1 MSKLFTW
8 SRWIFLAVASLILTI
23 ACTQNPNVTTAP
35 TSSSAPAAASAPLV
49 SGTVDWIGYSGYY
62 VANKQGLFSQAGL
75 NNKDLVLKSPTDL
88 ITAVLAKK
96 IDIAWMTSADAILTS
111 TQDPSLKIIYLVD
124 YSDGAD
130 GILGR
135 NITKPQD
142 VKGKVLARENLLAGK
157 LLLQT
162 YLQQAKLTESD
173 LKIKELDFAAA
184 ATAFVSKKVDLAV
197 TFEPFLTKSAKEGG
211 GKVIF
216 STKGTNLIADVL
228 VVRENLLQTR
238 KQDLQTYIQTID
250 KAVKLVNAG
259 DVAALKIVGEK
270 MGNVPVADIQ
280 EQLKGVKVFDLA
292 SNKAIGFDKSNP
304 NSLIGNLTLTAK
316 GAADFKMV
324 PKPIKVESLYDDSI
338 VKSM

>member
-1 MSKLFTW
+1 MSKLFSW
-8 SRWIFLAVASLILTI
+8 SRWTFLAVAALVLTI
-23 ACTQNPNVTTAP
+23 SCTQKPNITSP
-35 TSSSAPAAASAPLV
+35 TSSSAPVATSAPLT

-62 VANKQGLFSQAGL
+62 VALKQGLFAQAGL
-75 NNKDLVLKSPTDL
+75 NNKDVVLKSPTDL
-88 ITAVLAKK
+88 ITALLAKQ

-111 TQDPSLKIIYLVD
+111 AQDPSLKIVYLVD

-135 NITKPQD
+135 NITTPRD
-142 VKGKVLARENLLAGK
+142 LRGKVLARENLLAGK

-162 YLQQAKLTESD
+162 YLKQGKLTESD

-184 ATAFVSKKVDLAV
+184 ATAFASKQVDLAV
-197 TFEPFLTKSAKEGG
+197 TFEPFLTKSAKQGG

-228 VVRENLLQTR
+228 VVREKLLQTR
-238 KQDLQTYIQTID
+238 KQEIQTYIKIID

-259 DVAALKIVGEK
+259 DLAALKIVGDK
-270 MGNVPVADIQ
+270 MGGVTVADVQ

-292 SNKAIGFDKSNP
+292 SNKAIGFEKSNP
-304 NSLIGNLTLTAK
+304 NSLIGNLDLTAK
-316 GAADFKMV
+316 AAVDFKMI
-324 PKPIKVESLYDDSI
+324 PKPIKIESLYDDSI
-338 VKSM
+338 VKSL

>member
-1 MSKLFTW
+1 MSKLFAW
-8 SRWIFLAVASLILTI
+8 SRWIFLAVAALTLTI
-23 ACTQNPNVTTAP
+23 ACTQKPNAP
-35 TSSSAPAAASAPLV
+35 TNSSAPVAVSAPLV

-62 VANKQGLFSQAGL
+62 VALKQGLFAQAGL
-75 NNKDLVLKSPTDL
+75 NNKDLLLKSPTDL
-88 ITAVLAKK
+88 ITALLAKQ

-111 TQDPSLKIIYLVD
+111 AQDPSLKIVYLVD

-142 VKGKVLARENLLAGK
+142 VKGKVLARENLLSGK

-184 ATAFVSKKVDLAV
+184 ATAFATKKVDLAV

-211 GKVIF
+211 GEVIF

-228 VVRENLLQTR
+228 VVREKLLQTR

-259 DVAALKIVGEK
+259 DLAALKIVGDK
-270 MGNVPVADIQ
+270 MGNASVADIQ
-280 EQLKGVKVFDLA
+280 EQLKGVKIFDLA
-292 SNKAIGFDKSNP
+292 SNKAIGFEKSNS
-304 NSLIGNLTLTAK
+304 NSLIGNLSMTAK
-316 GAADFKMV
+316 AAVDFKMV
-324 PKPIKVESLYDDSI
+324 PKPIKIESLYNDLI